1 METNELKNIWIEM
14 EGILTPKTKNEL
26 KEILL
31 SKTKKILSK
40 FRWFLMTSILLCI
53 GVITFLIIASLK
65 LKSDILYLLNNTVVA
80 LIIIALLVYY
90 IKSYKKLYFNVS
102 EDYNVYR
109 SLNNKV
115 QFLSK
120 ELKTKFEIILI
131 PVLGILLILSVNVF
145 YTSRN
150 LLGTFQD
157 KENLWGLIFGF
168 SIGMLIAFYFARKI
182 SKYQKKELR
191 ILQNYLKELESI

>member
-1 METNELKNIWIEM
+1 METNELKNIWIEI
-14 EGILTPKTKNEL
+14 EGTLTPKTKNEL

-31 SKTKKILSK
+31 FKTKRILSK

-53 GVITFLIIASLK
+53 GVITFLIIASLEIK
-65 LKSDILYLLNNTVVA
+65 NDILYLLNNTVLAV
-80 LIIIALLVYY
+80 IIITLLVYY

-102 EDYNVYR
+102 ENYNVYV

-120 ELKTKFEIILI
+120 ELKNKFEIILI
-131 PVLGILLILSVNVF
+131 PFLGILLILSVNVF
-145 YTSRN
+145 YTSRSFI
-150 LLGTFQD
+150 GTFQD
-157 KENLWGLIFGF
+157 EENLWGLIFGF
-168 SIGMLIAFYFARKI
+168 LIGMLIALYFARKI